1 MATKR
6 RGHGEGS
13 IKQRADGLW
22 EARVSLPG
30 GKRKS
35 LYGKTRREAQ
45 DKLRAA
51 LRDADAGLDLGTS
64 QQTLGQF
71 LKGWLE
77 DVVKP
82 AKAPK
87 TVATYADI
95 VRLHLIPGIGHHQLS
110 RLTPQHVAALLK
122 AKQDAGLS
130 PRMVH
135 HIRAVLR
142 TALNQAIRWGL
153 LARNAAA
160 LVEPPRQVRR
170 EIVPLT
176 PSEARAVLAA
186 ADGDRLA
193 ALFRVALTLGLRQGE
208 VLGLTWDDI
217 DLDRR
222 TLKVRRALQRID
234 GALVLKEPK
243 TDKSRRTLTLPGSL
257 AAALRAHRDRQAF
270 EKAVAG
276 SRWTDSSFV
285 FTTTIGT
292 PLDPRNVIR
301 SWHRIQAAHG
311 LPRRNFHSTRHTAAS
326 LMLAEGVPV
335 KVVQEVLGHS
345 LLSTTADTYGHLF
358 PEAFDGAAEAMERAL
373 AG

>member
-22 EARVSLPG
+22 EARVSLEG

-51 LRDADAGLDLGTS
+51 LRDADAGLDIGTAR
-64 QQTLGQF
+64 QTVGQF
-71 LKGWLE
+71 LNSWLE
-77 DVVKP
+77 DVIKP

-110 RLTPQHVAALLK
+110 QLTPQHVAYLLK
-122 AKQDAGLS
+122 AKQEANLS

-153 LARNAAA
+153 LARNVAA

-170 EIVPLT
+170 EIVPM
-176 PSEARAVLAA
+176 
-186 ADGDRLA
+186 
-193 ALFRVALTLGLRQGE
+193 
-208 VLGLTWDDI
+208 
-217 DLDRR
+217 
-222 TLKVRRALQRID
+222 
-234 GALVLKEPK
+234 
-243 TDKSRRTLTLPGSL
+243 
-257 AAALRAHRDRQAF
+257 
-270 EKAVAG
+270 
-276 SRWTDSSFV
+276 
-285 FTTTIGT
+285 
-292 PLDPRNVIR
+292 
-301 SWHRIQAAHG
+301 
-311 LPRRNFHSTRHTAAS
+311 TA
-326 LMLAEGVPV
+326 P
-335 KVVQEVLGHS
+335 
-345 LLSTTADTYGHLF
+345 
-358 PEAFDGAAEAMERAL
+358 
-373 AG
+373 